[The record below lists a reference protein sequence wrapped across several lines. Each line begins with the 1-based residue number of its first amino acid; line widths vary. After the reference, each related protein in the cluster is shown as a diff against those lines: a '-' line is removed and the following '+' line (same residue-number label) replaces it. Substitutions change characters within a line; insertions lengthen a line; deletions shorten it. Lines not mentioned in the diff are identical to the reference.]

1 MIRGLLPLSPSD
13 TMIAAA
19 PKGISLR
26 RIGEQNLKNSLSAM
40 PRRGPV
46 AGVCRI
52 EKIFM
57 GANLQVHACFYRCK
71 KIKKIREFLPR
82 LLGRV
87 YIRRFQ

>member
-1 MIRGLLPLSPSD
+1 
-13 TMIAAA
+13 
-19 PKGISLR
+19 
-26 RIGEQNLKNSLSAM
+26 M
-40 PRRGPV
+40 PRRGPE

-57 GANLQVHACFYRCK
+57 GANLQVHACFYRRK

-87 YIRRFQ
+87 CIRRFQ